1 MPRGSPEWQ
10 RAKTLLEQDYLAVE
24 GIQEMTLD
32 ELIALRPEIYGK
44 VKLNNLCNNW
54 KAMKERTKADKDK
67 PPQRQGRKKKKSS
80 GPTAWEIA
88 KPLLQEDYLSGKAT
102 ADIMT
107 PDEVIALRK
116 TIYGKVPRSNFLT
129 NWRSLKKRID
139 EEKEWVK
146 KGTERYLHDTAIYP
160 LAKDL
165 PWEWHG
171 SEAERLLKKDVAKGR
186 HLRYNPQVMYL
197 KRKAYQEFD
206 YQISRQH
213 VHQEARSAR
222 ESPYWMV
229 QREKKKKALQDAIEQ
244 AKKQSH

>member
-67 PPQRQGRKKKKSS
+67 PPQRQGRKKKKAS
-80 GPTAWEIA
+80 GPTTWEIA
-88 KPLLQEDYLSGKAT
+88 KALLQEDYLSGKAT
-102 ADIMT
+102 ADMA

-139 EEKEWVK
+139 EEEVILKRDRESW
-146 KGTERYLHDTAIYP
+146 EHDTALYT

-171 SEAERLLKKDVAKGR
+171 SDAERLLKRDVAKGR
-186 HLRYNPQVMYL
+186 HERYRPAVLYL
-197 KRKAYQEFD
+197 KRKAYQ
-206 YQISRQH
+206 
-213 VHQEARSAR
+213 
-222 ESPYWMV
+222 
-229 QREKKKKALQDAIEQ
+229 
-244 AKKQSH
+244 